1 MISSH
6 SRPAGQ
12 PIQAALESPRAR
24 PCPCHVVRRAP
35 AARCRDPT
43 RPDAARGS
51 RRGAPARGRRPWRT
65 TAGLPPG
72 DRGEP
77 GGDREL
83 DGVEP
88 SAWLTDVLERTVS
101 GRTEA
106 HELERLLPWNRKAER
121 LEAAIHRRLGNVMI
135 RQRSRGV
142 PYENHVSQAAI
153 INDRYIHKHIAP
165 GPYSYK
171 SCASRGFSRDRYRLA
186 SQLHQRTS

>member
-1 MISSH
+1 MPLSRRSASASSTMP
-6 SRPAGQ
+6 RP
-12 PIQAALESPRAR
+12 
-24 PCPCHVVRRAP
+24 
-35 AARCRDPT
+35 DPT

-106 HELERLLPWNRKAER
+106 HELEHLLPWNRKAER
-121 LEAAIHRRLGNVMI
+121 LEAAID
-135 RQRSRGV
+135 
-142 PYENHVSQAAI
+142 AWA
-153 INDRYIHKHIAP
+153 
-165 GPYSYK
+165 
-171 SCASRGFSRDRYRLA
+171 
-186 SQLHQRTS
+186 T